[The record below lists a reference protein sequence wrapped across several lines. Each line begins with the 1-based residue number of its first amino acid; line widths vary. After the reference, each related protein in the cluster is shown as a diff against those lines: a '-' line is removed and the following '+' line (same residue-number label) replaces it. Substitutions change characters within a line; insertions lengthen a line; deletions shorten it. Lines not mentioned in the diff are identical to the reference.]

1 KNNNFESETEQKTEK
16 QDFEEDCI
24 FRIKKDELDKEANYF
39 YQYLFKNT
47 KTTETK
53 KYSEVNNLDII
64 KSYRDER
71 VKEIRRQISDFYSHY
86 KQLEN
91 KYVVAL
97 TQYNEWQKLS
107 DKKISE
113 MICKKINA

>member
-1 KNNNFESETEQKTEK
+1 
-16 QDFEEDCI
+16 
-24 FRIKKDELDKEANYF
+24 
-39 YQYLFKNT
+39 LFKNT

-113 MICKKINA
+113 MICKKINANKRIVDNKNLLDSLKQQRQNIIQGLIEVYY